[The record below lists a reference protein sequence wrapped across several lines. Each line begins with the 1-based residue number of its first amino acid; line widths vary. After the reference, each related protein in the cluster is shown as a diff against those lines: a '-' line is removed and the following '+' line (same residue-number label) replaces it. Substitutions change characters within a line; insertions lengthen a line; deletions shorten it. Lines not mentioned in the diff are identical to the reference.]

1 MLRRP
6 TSTSE
11 GYHIDTTSRRGLP
24 ACCINLHISP
34 LGFFI
39 SIEVG
44 GLLEFMCVMYYTDL
58 NMWAKTKKSKGF
70 TIVELLIVIVIIG
83 ILAAITIV
91 AFNGVQGRAND
102 SAIKSDLA
110 SIAKQIETIKAL
122 SPTSSYPTTT
132 ELVSN
137 KLSASKNAYEKSRN
151 NLYYCRTTDNM
162 NYAFGAVS
170 ISGKN
175 FFLVN
180 GKVTESTNVWG
191 STTCDQLTSFGATTG
206 AGSGYDNPTNTWAA
220 WVK

>member
-1 MLRRP
+1 MLR
-6 TSTSE
+6 
-11 GYHIDTTSRRGLP
+11 
-24 ACCINLHISP
+24 
-34 LGFFI
+34 
-39 SIEVG
+39 
-44 GLLEFMCVMYYTDL
+44 MYYTNL
-58 NMWAKTKKSKGF
+58 NMWAKTKEPRGF

-91 AFNGVQGRAND
+91 AYNGIQGRAND
-102 SAIKSDLA
+102 SVIRSDLA
-110 SIAKQIETIKAL
+110 NIAKQLETIKAV
-122 SPTSSYPTTT
+122 SSTSGYPTTT

-162 NYAFGAVS
+162 NYAVGAVS
-170 ISGKN
+170 TSGKN

-180 GKVTESTNVWG
+180 GTVTESTNVWG

-206 AGSGYDNPTNTWAA
+206 AGSGYDNPTNTWAT

>member
-1 MLRRP
+1 M
-6 TSTSE
+6 
-11 GYHIDTTSRRGLP
+11 
-24 ACCINLHISP
+24 
-34 LGFFI
+34 
-39 SIEVG
+39 
-44 GLLEFMCVMYYTDL
+44 EFMCVMYYTDL

-137 KLSASKNAYEKSRN
+137 KLSASKNAYEKSRK
-151 NLYYCRTTDNM
+151 NLYYFKTTDKK
-162 NYAFGAVS
+162 NYAYVAVS
-170 ISGKN
+170 I
-175 FFLVN
+175 
-180 GKVTESTNVWG
+180 
-191 STTCDQLTSFGATTG
+191 
-206 AGSGYDNPTNTWAA
+206 
-220 WVK
+220 